1 MRIYALSKNSVQR
14 EKLRNQGFTDEKLKQ
29 IENILGKEVVEFTDK
44 VVEYLSNEYFEQTND
59 VYSDVNN
66 VNLSYVENYFPTQTI
81 KTKVDS
87 KLLDEGDF
95 NGVFN
100 AQVAPALKE
109 RVDLTGEYLYLT
121 LTLQQP

>member
-109 RVDLTGEYLYLT
+109 RVDLTG
-121 LTLQQP
+121 